1 MDFVLPPLEVRDVA
15 VHLRTDGIE
24 ARTTGDWNEG
34 DGIGVALVDVEGLDP
49 PVLGI
54 RQGLEPFQ

>member
-24 ARTTGDWNEG
+24 VRTTGDWNEG
-34 DGIGVALVDVEGLDP
+34 DSEIEDL
-49 PVLGI
+49 
-54 RQGLEPFQ
+54 FYK